1 MNEKLVGVFVC
12 MLMVTTALP
21 VVGFVSK
28 TDSSKLHAE
37 IIADDRCGCDINN
50 EINVKNGEYAYL
62 GYPVMKDQ
70 IVQLD
75 PDDISPKPRIMYTPD
90 EFSWLDYDGQDWT
103 TSVKKQLCGDCWDFA
118 AIGILESIV
127 NIREGCAEL
136 NPDLS
141 EQYVLSCLPR
151 AGSCH
156 GGSSSRALEL
166 LMETSPEGNYQ
177 NGAIPES
184 CFPYQGDDD
193 VPCSDKC
200 PNWIDLLVPLLDC
213 GTWRTDGSTSDIEA
227 IKTQIMLTGPVAA
240 GIKAT
245 SFFSWWG
252 SVQHNP
258 DKYFPYLKKVFGVNH
273 IVILVGWKDDPS
285 IGRGGYWI
293 CKNSWGT
300 DWGYGG
306 LFNIEYNALNID
318 NSMISWVDYDPESV
332 DWPPI
337 ADAGGLYFGDI
348 GEEII
353 FDASNTF
360 DPEDNIISYYWDF
373 GDGANDTGITATHS
387 YLQQGIYPVILIVT
401 DSGGNTANDVTWA
414 GIEEDINPPNTPT
427 INGPVRP
434 KEGVEYEYTFE
445 TTDPNGNDVYY
456 FVEWGEYSNVGE
468 WIGPY
473 SSGEQIILT
482 HTWKKGI
489 YTIKAKA
496 KDVYDQESEWGY
508 LEVTAPV
515 TQPSSRSS
523 NQLLQRILQQF
534 SNAFPILRQLLAL

>member
-515 TQPSSRSS
+515 NQPSSRSS

>member
-12 MLMVTTALP
+12 ILMFTAVLP
-21 VVGFVSK
+21 AVGSMNK
-28 TDSSKLHAE
+28 IDSKLHTE
-37 IIADDRCGCDINN
+37 ILADDGCGCDTNN
-50 EINVKNGEYAYL
+50 EINVKNGEYVYL
-62 GYPVMKDQ
+62 GYPVMEDQ

-75 PDDISPKPRIMYTPD
+75 PDDISPKPRTMDTPD
-90 EFSWLDYDGQDWT
+90 EFSWLDHDGQDWT
-103 TSVKKQLCGDCWDFA
+103 TPVKKQLCGDCWDFA
-118 AIGILESIV
+118 AIGVLESIV

-141 EQYVLSCLPR
+141 EQYVLSCLPG

-166 LMETSPEGNYQ
+166 LMMTTPEGNYQ

-184 CFPYQGDDD
+184 CFPYQGDDN

-213 GTWRTDGSTSDIEA
+213 GTWETDGSASDIEA
-227 IKTQIMLTGPVAA
+227 IKTQIMLTGPVSA

-245 SFFSWWG
+245 DFFSLWG
-252 SVQHNP
+252 SIQHNP
-258 DKYFPYLKKVFGVNH
+258 DKYFPYLQQVFGVNH
-273 IVILVGWKDDPS
+273 IVDIVGWKDDPS

-293 CKNSWGT
+293 VKNSWGT

-318 NSMISWVDYDPESV
+318 NSMVSWVDYDPESV

-373 GDGANDTGITATHS
+373 GDGTNDTGITATHS

-401 DSGGNTANDVTWA
+401 DNGNNTANDATWA
-414 GIEEDINPPNTPT
+414 GIEEDINPPNAPT
-427 INGPVRP
+427 INGPAILT
-434 KEGVEYEYTFE
+434 EGIEYEYTFE
-445 TTDPNGNDVYY
+445 TTDPNGDDVYY
-456 FVEWGEYSNVGE
+456 YIEWGEYSNVGE

-482 HTWKKGI
+482 HTWDKGT

-508 LEVTAPV
+508 LEISVPV
-515 TQPSSRSS
+515 NKVVMNPFVQKLFVRFT
-523 NQLLQRILQQF
+523 
-534 SNAFPILRQLLAL
+534 ILRQPVGL